1 MSPRIEGQ
9 CRTGGP
15 IEQTPLP
22 YPTDPTLTRR
32 PNRDRQGADN
42 LLTTH
47 GIREAA
53 AAGQGVH
60 AIAERFGVT
69 LNAVRHVIN
78 GGTL

>member
-1 MSPRIEGQ
+1 MKIYGQ
-9 CRTGGP
+9 CMPGGP
-15 IEQTPLP
+15 IGAKPLP

-47 GIREAA
+47 GIREAH

-60 AIAERFGVT
+60 AIAERFQLS

>member
-1 MSPRIEGQ
+1 MKSYGSVIS
-9 CRTGGP
+9 GGP
-15 IEQTPLP
+15 LNQRALP
-22 YPTDPTLTRR
+22 YPIDPTLAPRR
-32 PNRDRQGADN
+32 ANRDQEGQEA

-47 GIREAA
+47 GIREAH

-60 AIAERFGVT
+60 AIAERFEVT

>member
-1 MSPRIEGQ
+1 MKAYGN
-9 CRTGGP
+9 CRTGGA
-15 IEQTPLP
+15 IEQTALP
-22 YPTDPTLTRR
+22 YPIDPTLARR
-32 PNRDRQGADN
+32 ANRDREGQEA

-47 GIREAA
+47 GIREAH

-60 AIAERFGVT
+60 AIAERFGVS

>member
-1 MSPRIEGQ
+1 MKAEGQ
-9 CRTGGP
+9 CRAPGP
-15 IEQTPLP
+15 VQQNPLP
-22 YPTDPTLTRR
+22 YPIDPTLTRR
-32 PNRDRQGADN
+32 VNRDRDGQAA
-42 LLTTH
+42 LTTTH

>member
-1 MSPRIEGQ
+1 MRIYGQ
-9 CRTGGP
+9 CMPGGP
-15 IEQTPLP
+15 IEARPLP
-22 YPTDPTLTRR
+22 YPIDPTLTARR
-32 PNRDRQGADN
+32 VSRDRDGQDA

-53 AAGQGVH
+53 AAGQGLH

>member
-1 MSPRIEGQ
+1 MRAEGQ
-9 CRTGGP
+9 CRTRGGP
-15 IEQTPLP
+15 IEQTALP
-22 YPTDPTLTRR
+22 YPIDPTLTRR
-32 PNRDRQGADN
+32 VNRDRGGQDA
-42 LLTTH
+42 LLTTR

-60 AIAERFGVT
+60 AIAERFGIT